1 MGVHCFYV
9 DCRGELCG
17 KGSGRACCL
26 GYVFALVAI
35 GFIDAER
42 ILFVCGALFVQD
54 TRWSKK
60 QDLTPHPHDPSSAA
74 DSAGAKPGSRAGRIA
89 VRALL
94 IDV

>member
-26 GYVFALVAI
+26 GYVFAVVAI
-35 GFIDAER
+35 GFIDAEW
-42 ILFVCGALFVQD
+42 IVFICGALFVQD

-60 QDLTPHPHDPSSAA
+60 QDLTPHPQP
-74 DSAGAKPGSRAGRIA
+74 IA
-89 VRALL
+89 RVRSPAPAL
-94 IDV
+94 DESQFARF